1 MSKKAKLGL
10 NQEMQQEVHLGHD
23 QQVDLNDQVDLN
35 HEMQPAVNLDPEV
48 DLNRDQVVNLNH
60 EEVDLNPDQPRR
72 RGKRAVQE
80 YQAQEAVA
88 RPDEEMYKEYI
99 LKLKKYTKNPTIEA
113 GVFSNRVGF
122 KDKFKV
128 FDNSG
133 LTNSSSVDKIEH
145 YPYKGFP
152 YKRGVKIVFSIG
164 DDSLMEPYVTP
175 SKDAE
180 LYGICVDVDEFT
192 NTASVLPI
200 TNNFEGYLVTRNRS
214 LEIGDLLDF
223 NSQGIII
230 KAEGDPPTSI
240 NAVAL
245 STSFTID
252 FKEDLGEY
260 EDLKKIDFQVHFVK
274 VAIYGNRGVEVS
286 VPKGVPRVV

>member
-10 NQEMQQEVHLGHD
+10 DQQIQQEVHLDPEIDLDH
-23 QQVDLNDQVDLN
+23 QVNLDDQVDLN
-35 HEMQPAVNLDPEV
+35 G
-48 DLNRDQVVNLNH
+48 DQQVNLNH
-60 EEVDLNPDQPRR
+60 EGVDLNPDQPRR

-88 RPDEEMYKEYI
+88 RPDEELYKEYI

-180 LYGICVDVDEFT
+180 LYGICIDVDEFSK
-192 NTASVLPI
+192 TASVLPI

-252 FKEDLGEY
+252 FKDDLSEY

-274 VAIYGNRGVEVS
+274 VAIYGNRGFEVS
-286 VPKGVPRVV
+286 VPKGVPRLVAGA